1 MTTTTQEVQTVEK
14 VEDQAVESVENARE
28 KEVFSPRADIF
39 ETGDGFVVVADMPG
53 VAEDS
58 VEITL
63 EKNVLTFKGQIEAPE
78 REGFELAYGEYREGD
93 YERSFTL
100 SEGIDREGIEAT
112 VKDGVLRLSLP
123 KSEEAAARKIPVV
136 AG

>member
-1 MTTTTQEVQTVEK
+1 MEMTTTTQEIQK
-14 VEDQAVESVENARE
+14 VENQAVEGAENKRGR
-28 KEVFSPRADIF
+28 EVFSPRADIF

-78 REGFELAYGEYREGD
+78 REGFKLAYGEYREGD

-100 SEGIDREGIEAT
+100 SEGIDRDGIEAT
-112 VKDGVLRLSLP
+112 AKDGILRLTLP
-123 KSEEAAARKIPVV
+123 KSKEAAARKIPVV